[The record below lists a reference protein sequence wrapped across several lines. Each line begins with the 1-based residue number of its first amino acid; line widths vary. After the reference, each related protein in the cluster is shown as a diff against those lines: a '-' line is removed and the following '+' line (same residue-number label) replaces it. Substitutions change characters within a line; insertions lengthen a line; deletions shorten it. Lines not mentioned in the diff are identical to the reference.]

1 MLTTVAQFASR
12 LASCGR
18 ITENRELAMSLRLDG
33 KTALITGGA
42 SGIGRASAIRFAEE
56 GANVCVADRQH
67 AAAEETAAEVRKL
80 GHKGTAVEVD
90 VANPAQVGA
99 MVAHAVK
106 ELGGIDIVL
115 AAAGVSGANY
125 GEGRVESKFLNE
137 LPFEEWRKVL
147 SINLDGVFMTCQAVA
162 RKMIDQGRGGRIIAI
177 SSGAAKV
184 PLKGSGDYCVS
195 KAGVWMLMK
204 CMALEL
210 GRYNITANAI
220 GPGVIDT
227 PMTKDMQGDPR
238 FERMINR
245 TPLKRIGKP
254 EDVANTALFL
264 ASEEGSFFSGSILH
278 PDGGV
283 IMQ

>member
-1 MLTTVAQFASR
+1 
-12 LASCGR
+12 
-18 ITENRELAMSLRLDG
+18 MSLRLDG
-33 KTALITGGA
+33 KNALITGSA
-42 SGIGRASAIRFAEE
+42 SGIGRASALRFAKE
-56 GANVCVADRQH
+56 GANVCVADRQV
-67 AAAEETAAEVRKL
+67 AAAEETAAAVRKL
-80 GHKGTAVEVD
+80 GRKSAALQVD
-90 VANPAQVGA
+90 VSNPGQVQA
-99 MVAHAVK
+99 MVDGAVRT
-106 ELGGIDIVL
+106 LGGIDIVL
-115 AAAGVSGANY
+115 AAAGVSAANY
-125 GEGRVESKFLNE
+125 GEGQVEPKFLNE
-137 LPFEEWRKVL
+137 LSFEEWRKVL
-147 SINLDGVFMTCQAVA
+147 SINLDGVFLTCQAVA
-162 RKMIDQGRGGRIIAI
+162 REMIKAGKGGRIIAI

-227 PMTKDMQGDPR
+227 PMTKELQRGRR
-238 FERMINR
+238 FERMVGR
-245 TPLKRIGKP
+245 VPLQRIGRP

-264 ASEEGSFFSGSILH
+264 ASEEGSYFTGSILH